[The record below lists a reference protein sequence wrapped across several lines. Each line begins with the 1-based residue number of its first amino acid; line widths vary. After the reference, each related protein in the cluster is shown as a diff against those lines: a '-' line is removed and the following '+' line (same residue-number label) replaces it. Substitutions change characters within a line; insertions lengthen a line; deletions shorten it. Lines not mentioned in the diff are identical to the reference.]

1 MISPI
6 FAAGRE
12 KSASELSPDSTA
24 TKPKPEGEKN
34 GLFSRLLHRCEQC
47 SETPVPEDSRTGV
60 HLQVIHAVFPAILRG
75 MNGSIKVD
83 DPSMEN
89 EGAEAT
95 LAGEEPDSLFSGE
108 IQEEKVFSAEE
119 ALQFPEY
126 LPPDGTARNESEAA
140 AAVMMVRDGVSL
152 LPAGEGIRGP
162 ENGAGPAEEKGTVA
176 LPPGSSP
183 LISSGVVLSEIKAE
197 TGQAAFIPK
206 DGTEKQDYPAEEKGT
221 VALPPGSSPLISSG
235 VVLSEIKAETGQAAF
250 IPKDGTEKQD
260 VPAEREAILEKNE
273 QTARTSPEKHLSDAL
288 AGEKRATDRAPG
300 NGADLGNTAGALP
313 VDHTPGEQEK
323 NGGTQGRDSVPLS
336 FASGKDAV
344 FQGTSRGGGEK
355 GEGRQSLFGKNDEPG
370 AALFAQKPAQGADGV
385 RAERPPLPAGF
396 ARELA
401 LAGRDGAALEDG
413 MHNVVRFMRTEGH
426 HRASMIVDP
435 PALGRVEIEL
445 SATTGGV
452 EASIRVGNEQ
462 LRQLVQDQITVLRT
476 HLQQQG
482 VQVAELTVDI
492 RDSGKEG
499 RGETRDGAKD
509 RNLRGSRM
517 VGAAEEDIPSF
528 AVDLEQ
534 GLLHWVA

>member
-162 ENGAGPAEEKGTVA
+162 ENGAG
-176 LPPGSSP
+176 
-183 LISSGVVLSEIKAE
+183 
-197 TGQAAFIPK
+197 
-206 DGTEKQDYPAEEKGT
+206 PAEEKGT